1 MVLPGGFQ
9 VNTGSIFLS
18 SRVGPLTHV
27 EHGPPSWKQTY
38 ASAPSTES
46 GEVPK
51 KTSPGAYIIH
61 SRKLTWNLKMNPWK
75 RRFLLKTIIFRFH
88 VSFRG
93 GIILTNYC
101 SFHQKYLCNL
111 CNLLYKPTAVPRVLS
126 PPSLIAALHRVAE
139 HPRVWN
145 CRCSACCFWSHEIAI
160 HRSQSRD
167 QGPTKNTRRVGVGC
181 SRKLTEENTPST
193 LMMFILFTSFFKI
206 WKKNQSPQHKLKFR
220 DFDMIRHP
228 SVGNWRGG
236 LDHFLEHPL
245 IFFFQQDLPSNSNSI
260 TPWVAV
266 AEKTNW
272 GVSSWRTNLAM
283 HHIWIS
289 IYPTWTRR

>member
-111 CNLLYKPTAVPRVLS
+111 CNLLYKPTAVPRVAFPTEPDCS
-126 PPSLIAALHRVAE
+126 PSSSSWASKGLELPVFGVLFFEATKSPFIDR
-139 HPRVWN
+139 N
-145 CRCSACCFWSHEIAI
+145 
-160 HRSQSRD
+160 QGTKD
-167 QGPTKNTRRVGVGC
+167 QQKTTRRVGVGC

-228 SVGNWRGG
+228 
-236 LDHFLEHPL
+236 
-245 IFFFQQDLPSNSNSI
+245 
-260 TPWVAV
+260 A
-266 AEKTNW
+266 
-272 GVSSWRTNLAM
+272 
-283 HHIWIS
+283 
-289 IYPTWTRR
+289 